1 MKKTWLLGLGFF
13 SISLTWALYNAFV
26 PLFLDDYVKSA
37 AMIGF
42 MMTIDNYFAIVL
54 QPWIGHRSDKT
65 MTKFGRRMPYLLIGM
80 PFGAVF
86 AALIPLHTGFVTLVL
101 FMVLMNLSMS
111 LFRAPTVA
119 LMPDITPEHLRTKA
133 NGVINFMGGIGSV
146 LAFGLGSKLYG
157 IGSYVPF
164 LFAGIVMLGCLVV
177 LKAVIREPAVYAY
190 LGAGGGD
197 VSDVSAVS
205 DAAASSDVSASSAE
219 PKRPVRIKDQL
230 DKTTVLI
237 LAAIFF
243 WFVAYQGVEALF
255 TLYGTKQL
263 GMSDSEASFSLMFFS
278 LAFLAFALLS
288 GWLGARFG
296 KKTIISLG
304 VAGLFVI
311 FGAVVF
317 VESVFWLRALLI
329 VGGIFW
335 ACINI
340 NSYPWVVA
348 TGREESIGT
357 RTGIYY
363 FVSSLAAITSPPLL
377 GWLIDAFGYPAL
389 FVSASLGMLLALLCL
404 LGVKS
409 DRKSAGLGAKG

>member
-1 MKKTWLLGLGFF
+1 MRKTWLLGLGFF

-26 PLFLDDYVKSA
+26 PLFLDDYLKSA

-65 MTKFGRRMPYLLIGM
+65 NTRYGRRMPYLLIGM
-80 PFGAVF
+80 PLGAVF
-86 AALIPLHTGFVTLVL
+86 AALIPWHTGFVTLVL

-119 LMPDITPEHLRTKA
+119 LMPDITPEPQRTKA
-133 NGVINFMGGIGSV
+133 NGIINFMGGIGSV
-146 LAFGLGSKLYG
+146 LAFGIGSQLYG
-157 IGSYVPF
+157 IGSYMPF
-164 LFAGIVMLGCLVV
+164 LFAGVVMLICLLV
-177 LKAVIREPAVYAY
+177 LKTVIREPAAALVAG
-190 LGAGGGD
+190 GAGDDEAGRK
-197 VSDVSAVS
+197 
-205 DAAASSDVSASSAE
+205 
-219 PKRPVRIKDQL
+219 PKPQIRIKDQL

-237 LAAIFF
+237 LGAIFF

-255 TLYGTKQL
+255 TLYGTKQI
-263 GMSDSEASFSLMFFS
+263 GMSDAEASFSLTFFS
-278 LAFLAFALLS
+278 LAFLLFALPS
-288 GWLGARFG
+288 GWLGARYG
-296 KKTIISLG
+296 KKAIISIG
-304 VAGLFVI
+304 VAGLFVV
-311 FGAVVF
+311 FGVMVF
-317 VESVFWLRALLI
+317 VDSVLWLRLLLI

-340 NSYPWVVA
+340 NSYPWIVA

-377 GWLIDAFGYPAL
+377 GWVIDAFGYPAL
-389 FVSASLGMLLALLCL
+389 FISASVGMLLALCCL
-404 LGVKS
+404 FGIPREQQRSGKEPF
-409 DRKSAGLGAKG
+409 DQAPIGMK

>member
-26 PLFLDDYVKSA
+26 PLFLDDYAKSA
-37 AMIGF
+37 ALIGF

-65 MTKFGRRMPYLLIGM
+65 ITRFGRRMPYLLIGM
-80 PFGAVF
+80 PLGAVF

-133 NGVINFMGGIGSV
+133 NGIINLMGGIGSV

-164 LFAGIVMLGCLVV
+164 LFAGIVMLICLAV
-177 LKAVIREPAVYAY
+177 LKGVIREPAVYG
-190 LGAGGGD
+190 LGTGAGDGAI
-197 VSDVSAVS
+197 SAVS
-205 DAAASSDVSASSAE
+205 ADS
-219 PKRPVRIKDQL
+219 KRPVRIKDQL

-263 GMSDSEASFSLMFFS
+263 GMSDSEASFSLTFFS
-278 LAFLAFALLS
+278 LAFLAFALPS

-296 KKTIISLG
+296 KKPVISLG
-304 VAGLFVI
+304 VAGLFVV

-317 VESVFWLRALLI
+317 VESVFWLRILLI

-348 TGREESIGT
+348 TGSEESIGT

-404 LGVKS
+404 LGVAPE
-409 DRKSAGLGAKG
+409 RKSAGGGPVDKRPLGVK

>member
-1 MKKTWLLGLGFF
+1 MRKTWLLGLGFF

-26 PLFLDDYVKSA
+26 PLFLDNYLKSA

-65 MTKFGRRMPYLLIGM
+65 NTRFGRRMPYLLIGM
-80 PFGAVF
+80 PLGAVF
-86 AALIPLHTGFVTLVL
+86 AALIPWHTGFVTLVL

-119 LMPDITPEHLRTKA
+119 LMPDITPEPQRTKA

-146 LAFGLGSKLYG
+146 LAFGIGSQLYG
-157 IGSYVPF
+157 IGSYMPF
-164 LFAGIVMLGCLVV
+164 LFAGFVMLICLLV
-177 LKAVIREPAVYAY
+177 LKAVIREPAA
-190 LGAGGGD
+190 LEPGLAGG
-197 VSDVSAVS
+197 
-205 DAAASSDVSASSAE
+205 AAAADK
-219 PKRPVRIKDQL
+219 PKPQIRIKDQL
-230 DKTTVLI
+230 DRTTVLI

-255 TLYGTKQL
+255 TLYGTKQV
-263 GMSDSEASFSLMFFS
+263 GMSDAEASFSLTFFS
-278 LAFLAFALLS
+278 LAFLLFALPS
-288 GWLGARFG
+288 GWLGSRYG
-296 KKTIISLG
+296 KKTIISIG
-304 VAGLFVI
+304 VAGLFAVFGVMI
-311 FGAVVF
+311 FVD
-317 VESVFWLRALLI
+317 SVLWLRVLLI
-329 VGGIFW
+329 VGGVFW

-357 RTGIYY
+357 RTGLYY

-377 GWLIDAFGYPAL
+377 GWLIDVFGYPAL
-389 FVSASLGMLLALLCL
+389 FISASTGMLLALCCL
-404 LGVKS
+404 FAVPRERRWAGGEPLDQS
-409 DRKSAGLGAKG
+409 PSA

>member
-1 MKKTWLLGLGFF
+1 MRKTWLLGLGFF

-26 PLFLDDYVKSA
+26 PLFLDDYLKSA

-65 MTKFGRRMPYLLIGM
+65 NTRYGRRMPYLLIGM
-80 PFGAVF
+80 PLGAVF
-86 AALIPLHTGFVTLVL
+86 AALIPWHTGFVTLVL

-119 LMPDITPEHLRTKA
+119 LMPDITPELQRTKA
-133 NGVINFMGGIGSV
+133 NGIINLMGGIGSV
-146 LAFGLGSKLYG
+146 LAFGIGSQLYG
-157 IGSYVPF
+157 IGSYMPF
-164 LFAGIVMLGCLVV
+164 LFAGVVMLICLLV
-177 LKAVIREPAVYAY
+177 LKTVIREPAAALV
-190 LGAGGGD
+190 AGVAGD
-197 VSDVSAVS
+197 DEAGRK
-205 DAAASSDVSASSAE
+205 
-219 PKRPVRIKDQL
+219 PKPQIRIKDQL

-237 LAAIFF
+237 LGAIFF

-255 TLYGTKQL
+255 TLYGTKQI
-263 GMSDSEASFSLMFFS
+263 GMSDAEASFSLTFFS
-278 LAFLAFALLS
+278 LAFLLFALPS
-288 GWLGARFG
+288 GWLGARYG
-296 KKTIISLG
+296 KKAIISIG
-304 VAGLFVI
+304 VAGLFVV
-311 FGAVVF
+311 FGVMVF
-317 VESVFWLRALLI
+317 VDSVLWLRLLLI

-340 NSYPWVVA
+340 NSYPWIVA

-377 GWLIDAFGYPAL
+377 GWVIDAFGYPAL
-389 FVSASLGMLLALLCL
+389 FISASVGMLLALCCL
-404 LGVKS
+404 FGIPREQQRSGKEPF
-409 DRKSAGLGAKG
+409 DQAPIGMK

>member
-26 PLFLDDYVKSA
+26 PLFLDDYLKSA

-42 MMTIDNYFAIVL
+42 MMTIDNYFAIIL

-65 MTKFGRRMPYLLIGM
+65 NTRYGRRMPYLLIGM
-80 PFGAVF
+80 PLGAVF
-86 AALIPLHTGFVTLVL
+86 ATLIPWHTGFVTLVL
-101 FMVLMNLSMS
+101 FMVVMNLSMS

-119 LMPDITPEHLRTKA
+119 LMPDITPEPQRTKA

-146 LAFGLGSKLYG
+146 LAFGIGSQLYG
-157 IGSYVPF
+157 IGSYMPF
-164 LFAGIVMLGCLVV
+164 LFAGVVMLICLLV
-177 LKAVIREPAVYAY
+177 LKAVIREPVA
-190 LGAGGGD
+190 LEQGLIGT
-197 VSDVSAVS
+197 
-205 DAAASSDVSASSAE
+205 AAAGQQ
-219 PKRPVRIKDQL
+219 PKPQIRIKDQL

-255 TLYGTKQL
+255 TLYGTKQV
-263 GMSDSEASFSLMFFS
+263 GMSDAEASFSLTFFS
-278 LAFLAFALLS
+278 LAFLLFALPS
-288 GWLGARFG
+288 GWLGALYG
-296 KKTIISLG
+296 KKAIISTG
-304 VAGLFVI
+304 VAGLFIV
-311 FGAVVF
+311 FGAMIF
-317 VESVFWLRALLI
+317 VDSVLWLRVLLI
-329 VGGIFW
+329 VGGVFW

-377 GWLIDAFGYPAL
+377 GWLIDVFGYPAL
-389 FVSASLGMLLALLCL
+389 FISASIGMLLALGCL
-404 LGVKS
+404 IAIPRERQRV
-409 DRKSAGLGAKG
+409 DRDPFDQAPVSTR

>member
-65 MTKFGRRMPYLLIGM
+65 KTRFGRRMPYLLLGM
-80 PFGAVF
+80 PLGAVF

-164 LFAGIVMLGCLVV
+164 LFAGIVMLVCMLV
-177 LKAVIREPAVYAY
+177 LKAVIREPAVYA
-190 LGAGGGD
+190 LRTGEGTA
-197 VSDVSAVS
+197 SA
-205 DAAASSDVSASSAE
+205 ASAE
-219 PKRPVRIKDQL
+219 PKHPVRIKDQL

-263 GMSDSEASFSLMFFS
+263 GMSDSEASFSLTFFS
-278 LAFLAFALLS
+278 LAFLAFALPS

-296 KKTIISLG
+296 KKAIISLG

-317 VESVFWLRALLI
+317 VESVLWLRVLLI

-404 LGVKS
+404 LGVAP
-409 DRKSAGLGAKG
+409 DRKSAGRGPRDKTPLGAK

>member
-1 MKKTWLLGLGFF
+1 MRKTWLLGLGFF

-26 PLFLDDYVKSA
+26 PLFLDDYLKSA

-65 MTKFGRRMPYLLIGM
+65 NTRYGRRMPYLLIGM
-80 PFGAVF
+80 PLGAVF
-86 AALIPLHTGFVTLVL
+86 AALIPWHTGFVTLVL

-119 LMPDITPEHLRTKA
+119 LMPDITPELQRTKA
-133 NGVINFMGGIGSV
+133 NGIINFMGGIGSV
-146 LAFGLGSKLYG
+146 LAFGIGSQLYG
-157 IGSYVPF
+157 IGSYMPF
-164 LFAGIVMLGCLVV
+164 LFAGVVMLICLLV
-177 LKAVIREPAVYAY
+177 LKTVIREPAAALV
-190 LGAGGGD
+190 AGVAGD
-197 VSDVSAVS
+197 DEAGRK
-205 DAAASSDVSASSAE
+205 
-219 PKRPVRIKDQL
+219 PKPQIRIKDQL

-237 LAAIFF
+237 LGAIFF

-255 TLYGTKQL
+255 TLYGTKQI
-263 GMSDSEASFSLMFFS
+263 GMSDAEASFSLTFFS
-278 LAFLAFALLS
+278 LAFLLFALPS
-288 GWLGARFG
+288 GWLGARYG
-296 KKTIISLG
+296 KKAIISTG
-304 VAGLFVI
+304 VAGLL
-311 FGAVVF
+311 VVF
-317 VESVFWLRALLI
+317 GVMVFVDSVLWLRLLLI

-340 NSYPWVVA
+340 NSYPWIVA

-377 GWLIDAFGYPAL
+377 GWVIDAFGYPAL
-389 FVSASLGMLLALLCL
+389 FISASVGMLLALCCL
-404 LGVKS
+404 FGIPREQQRSGKEPF
-409 DRKSAGLGAKG
+409 DQAPIGMK

>member
-26 PLFLDDYVKSA
+26 PLFLDDYLKSA

-42 MMTIDNYFAIVL
+42 MMTIDNYFAIIL

-65 MTKFGRRMPYLLIGM
+65 NTRYGRRMPYLLIGM
-80 PFGAVF
+80 PLGAVF
-86 AALIPLHTGFVTLVL
+86 ATLIPWHTGFITLVL

-119 LMPDITPEHLRTKA
+119 LMPDITPEPQRTKA

-146 LAFGLGSKLYG
+146 LAFGIGSQLYG
-157 IGSYVPF
+157 IGSFMPF
-164 LFAGIVMLGCLVV
+164 LFAGVVMLICLLV
-177 LKAVIREPAVYAY
+177 LKAVIREPAALE
-190 LGAGGGD
+190 LGGME
-197 VSDVSAVS
+197 
-205 DAAASSDVSASSAE
+205 AATTSGN
-219 PKRPVRIKDQL
+219 PKPQIRIKDQL

-255 TLYGTKQL
+255 TLYGTKQV
-263 GMSDSEASFSLMFFS
+263 GMSDAEASFSLTFFS
-278 LAFLAFALLS
+278 LAFLLFALPS
-288 GWLGARFG
+288 GWLGARYG
-296 KKTIISLG
+296 KKAIISTG
-304 VAGLFVI
+304 VAGLFVVFGVMI
-311 FGAVVF
+311 FVD
-317 VESVFWLRALLI
+317 SILWLRVLLI

-377 GWLIDAFGYPAL
+377 GWLIDVFGYPAL
-389 FVSASLGMLLALLCL
+389 FISASAGMLLALGCL
-404 LGVKS
+404 LVVP
-409 DRKSAGLGAKG
+409 REPQRAGREPLGPSSVGMK

>member
-1 MKKTWLLGLGFF
+1 MRKTWLLGLGFF

-26 PLFLDDYVKSA
+26 PLFLDDYLKSA

-65 MTKFGRRMPYLLIGM
+65 NTRFGRRMPYLLFGM
-80 PFGAVF
+80 PLGAVF
-86 AALIPLHTGFVTLVL
+86 ATLIPWHTGFVTLVL

-119 LMPDITPEHLRTKA
+119 LMPDITPETQRTKA

-146 LAFGLGSKLYG
+146 LAFGIGSQLYG

-164 LFAGIVMLGCLVV
+164 LFAGIVMVICLLV
-177 LKAVIREPAVYAY
+177 LKSVIREPAAAA
-190 LGAGGGD
+190 LAAGGGGT
-197 VSDVSAVS
+197 
-205 DAAASSDVSASSAE
+205 AATAQ
-219 PKRPVRIKDQL
+219 PKPQIRIKDQL

-255 TLYGTKQL
+255 TLYGTKQI
-263 GMSDSEASFSLMFFS
+263 GMSDSEASFSLTFFS
-278 LAFLAFALLS
+278 LAFLVFALPS
-288 GWLGARFG
+288 GWLGAKFG
-296 KKTIISLG
+296 KKAVISVG
-304 VAGLFVI
+304 VTGLFVV
-311 FGAVVF
+311 FGTLIF
-317 VESVFWLRALLI
+317 VESILWLRVLLI

-340 NSYPWVVA
+340 NSYPWIVA

-377 GWLIDAFGYPAL
+377 GWLIDLFGYPAL
-389 FVSASLGMLLALLCL
+389 FISASAGMLLALACL
-404 LGVKS
+404 LGIAP
-409 DRKSAGLGAKG
+409 DRKAAGQEPQDGPPLAAG